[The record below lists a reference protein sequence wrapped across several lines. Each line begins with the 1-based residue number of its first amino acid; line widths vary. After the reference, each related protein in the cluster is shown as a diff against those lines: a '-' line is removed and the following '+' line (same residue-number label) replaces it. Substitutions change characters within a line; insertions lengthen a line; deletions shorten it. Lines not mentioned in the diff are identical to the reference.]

1 MPFRVLAIDD
11 HRVLIDALAIFVNDV
26 DGMDMLPP
34 QTTAEAGL
42 AQAKADKPDAVIVDL
57 NLPDRHGIDLIGDLK
72 AIDPGVSILVLTAL
86 KDRAIMDEA
95 LAAGASM
102 AFEKTV
108 PTVEII
114 DALKALQAVS
124 EDGDGSTVH
133 AGAVQP
139 PGQTSTKGG
148 ERLTRREREVLIHIA
163 QGRTTPQIAEG
174 LGVTASTA
182 ETHRENLMRKLDLH
196 SVAELTAYAM
206 RRGLLEP

>member
-1 MPFRVLAIDD
+1 VPFRVLAIDD
-11 HRVLIDALAIFVNDV
+11 HRVLSDALAVFVNDV

-42 AQAKADKPDAVIVDL
+42 ALAMTDKPDAIIVDL

-72 AIDPGVSILVLTAL
+72 ANDPQVKILVLTAL
-86 KDRAIMDEA
+86 KDRDLMDEA

-102 AFEKTV
+102 TLEKSV
-108 PTVEII
+108 PTTEVIE
-114 DALKALQAVS
+114 ALKSLQAAT
-124 EDGDGSTVH
+124 EDESGFT
-133 AGAVQP
+133 AEARAVQ
-139 PGQTSTKGG
+139 TSAKSG
-148 ERLTRREREVLIHIA
+148 ERLTRREKEVLIQIA
-163 QGRTTPQIAEG
+163 SGKTTPQIAEA

-196 SVAELTAYAM
+196 SVAELTTYAL

>member
-11 HRVLIDALAIFVNDV
+11 HRVLSDALAMFVNDV

-42 AQAKADKPDAVIVDL
+42 ARAKADKPDAIIVDL

-72 AIDPGVSILVLTAL
+72 RNDPRVKILVLTAL
-86 KDRAIMDEA
+86 KDRAVLDEA

-108 PTVEII
+108 QTFEII
-114 DALKALQAVS
+114 DALKTLRAADECGPATSQAS
-124 EDGDGSTVH
+124 EH
-133 AGAVQP
+133 ASAK
-139 PGQTSTKGG
+139 TAD
-148 ERLTRREREVLIHIA
+148 RLTRREREVLIHIA
-163 QGRTTPQIAEG
+163 RGKTTPQIAEA